1 MGRLTQYVFKNRM
14 IALGICFFLPHVMLG
29 QTFQQLKDSVYAY
42 VNINP
47 DKAVQFGVEAME
59 IGYKEE
65 YTLDLLKLNSRIGQI
80 LYEQDLDGEALR
92 FYNESIKI
100 FKALPVAERENPK
113 VEYPPWLLVNI
124 GNVFYQ
130 NGQNEK
136 AQEYYTLAINNF
148 QLYRDKETLNQGLS
162 TSYDNLGLVSLREND
177 YEKALEYFNKSYE
190 FRYASGKDE
199 DILFSM
205 SRFLNVYIAQN
216 KVDAIEKQIKGI
228 IEFYELSKKN
238 YTKEKLI
245 TSYLTRNYGY
255 AISSFASYLTENKQ
269 YARAIELLNE
279 CLVVFQS
286 FIVELPTINTNLAE
300 VYYESGQE
308 DNALV
313 LIKANLKEL
322 SQNNFKDQKEKNL
335 LLLERILTNGS
346 YKQKEVLDAKNR
358 LIQFYKNKDS
368 YLYERGIASL
378 ESNLSLLEKQEEI
391 NREKIRY
398 NTYIF
403 ILIIIVI
410 ILFFLLNSMQL
421 NYNLQA
427 LYAKNVSSEKKLV
440 EMELE
445 NKKLALANTNN
456 FISQQSQNLKN
467 ILQSSSGNKVQ
478 SAELK
483 SKIKMLTQ
491 SFKLNDNFEKLFEE
505 VYPGFYQK
513 LIQRNKNLTQNDLKL
528 CACIRLNQTSKEI
541 AFMMGVSS
549 RTIESQKYRLK
560 KKLGLSKE
568 ERLTSFIFS
577 I

>member
-1 MGRLTQYVFKNRM
+1 MGYLTQYMFKNRT
-14 IALGICFFLPHVMLG
+14 IALGICFFLPLVMLG

-42 VNINP
+42 VDINP

-59 IGYKEE
+59 IGYQEE
-65 YTLDLLKLNSRIGQI
+65 NTLDLLKLNSRIGQI

-100 FKALPVAERENPK
+100 FKALSVAERENPK

-130 NGQNEK
+130 NGQNKK

-148 QLYRDKETLNQGLS
+148 KLYSDKEKLNQGLS
-162 TSYDNLGLVSLREND
+162 TSYDNLGLVSLRENE
-177 YEKALEYFNKSYE
+177 YERALDYFNKSYE

-205 SRFLNVYIAQN
+205 GRFLNVYIAQN
-216 KVDAIEKQIKGI
+216 DVDAIEKQIKRI
-228 IEFYELSKKN
+228 KEFYDLSKTK
-238 YTKEKLI
+238 YTNEQLI

-255 AISSFASYLTENKQ
+255 AISSFASYLTEKKE
-269 YARAIELLNE
+269 YERAIELLNE

-300 VYYESGQE
+300 VYYASGQ
-308 DNALV
+308 DDKALI

-335 LLLERILTNGS
+335 LLLERILTEGS
-346 YKQKEVLDAKNR
+346 YKHNEVLDAKNR
-358 LIQFYKNKDS
+358 LIQFYKNQDS
-368 YLYERGIASL
+368 FLYERGIASL

-403 ILIIIVI
+403 ILIIVVI

-427 LYAKNVSSEKKLV
+427 LYAKNVSSEKKLI

-456 FISQQSQNLKN
+456 FISQQSQNLNN
-467 ILQSSSGNKVQ
+467 ILHSSSGNKVQ

-513 LIQRNKNLTQNDLKL
+513 LIERNKNLTQNDLKL

-541 AFMMGVSS
+541 AFMMGISS

>member
-1 MGRLTQYVFKNRM
+1 MGLLTQYVFKNRM
-14 IALGICFFLPHVMLG
+14 IALGICFFLPLVMLG

-59 IGYKEE
+59 IGYQEE

-100 FKALPVAERENPK
+100 FKALPVGERENPK

-148 QLYRDKETLNQGLS
+148 QLYSDKEKLNQGLS
-162 TSYDNLGLVSLREND
+162 TSYDNLGLVSLRENE
-177 YEKALEYFNKSYE
+177 YETALEYFNKSYE

-228 IEFYELSKKN
+228 TDFYELSKKN
-238 YTKEKLI
+238 YTNEQLI

-255 AISSFASYLTENKQ
+255 AIGSFASYLTEKKE
-269 YARAIELLNE
+269 YSRAIELLNE

-300 VYYESGQE
+300 VYYASGQ
-308 DNALV
+308 DDKALI

-335 LLLERILTNGS
+335 LLLERILTDGS
-346 YKQKEVLDAKNR
+346 YKHNEVLDAKNR
-358 LIQFYKNKDS
+358 LIQFYKNQDS
-368 YLYERGIASL
+368 FLYERGIASL

-467 ILQSSSGNKVQ
+467 ILQSSSGNKAQ

-541 AFMMGVSS
+541 AFMMGISS

>member
-1 MGRLTQYVFKNRM
+1 
-14 IALGICFFLPHVMLG
+14 ML
-29 QTFQQLKDSVYAY
+29 
-42 VNINP
+42 
-47 DKAVQFGVEAME
+47 
-59 IGYKEE
+59 
-65 YTLDLLKLNSRIGQI
+65 
-80 LYEQDLDGEALR
+80 
-92 FYNESIKI
+92 
-100 FKALPVAERENPK
+100 
-113 VEYPPWLLVNI
+113 
-124 GNVFYQ
+124 
-130 NGQNEK
+130 
-136 AQEYYTLAINNF
+136 
-148 QLYRDKETLNQGLS
+148 
-162 TSYDNLGLVSLREND
+162 
-177 YEKALEYFNKSYE
+177 
-190 FRYASGKDE
+190 
-199 DILFSM
+199 
-205 SRFLNVYIAQN
+205 
-216 KVDAIEKQIKGI
+216 
-228 IEFYELSKKN
+228 
-238 YTKEKLI
+238 LI
-245 TSYLTRNYGY
+245 
-255 AISSFASYLTENKQ
+255 
-269 YARAIELLNE
+269 
-279 CLVVFQS
+279 
-286 FIVELPTINTNLAE
+286 
-300 VYYESGQE
+300 
-308 DNALV
+308 

-346 YKQKEVLDAKNR
+346 YKQNEVLDAKNR

-541 AFMMGVSS
+541 AFMMGISS